1 MELKIVI
8 YRGGS
13 IHKKLKITKDNYYIT
28 RFIIE
33 KEYKDVKQRIT
44 ELKELYIED
53 RILTMSYRATREKLV
68 ISRNSLKTALEVLKS
83 INLYTSDWI
92 YNNELTSTEYLQ
104 SV

>member
-83 INLYTSDWI
+83 INLYTSD
-92 YNNELTSTEYLQ
+92 
-104 SV
+104 